1 MSGISREK
9 PVNEF
14 FVSCQSVL
22 ITETPLSVGIF
33 IEMLLLR
40 LIEIHFKLSRV
51 GLVVLRLKSLI

>member
-1 MSGISREK
+1 MSGIPREE

-14 FVSCQSVL
+14 FVSCQGVL

-51 GLVVLRLKSLI
+51 GLVV